1 MQAGLSRP
9 RALPLNLATGIAS
22 VAGAVSAWVGLRQAL
37 GVLPY
42 ALASAAA
49 GFLCIAV
56 AGLISGLH
64 RSADARTSTIQV
76 LLIGA
81 GVAVIA
87 CAERM
92 AHQ

>member
-1 MQAGLSRP
+1 
-9 RALPLNLATGIAS
+9 
-22 VAGAVSAWVGLRQAL
+22 VAAWVGLRQAL

-42 ALASAAA
+42 ALASLAA
-49 GFLCIAV
+49 GFLYIAV
-56 AGLISGLH
+56 AGLIPGLL
-64 RSADARTSTIQV
+64 RRADARTSTIQV

-87 CAERM
+87 CAERL